1 MAEVTTQ
8 MVRELREA
16 TSAGI
21 LDCKKALTESDG
33 NFDQAVDILRKKGLS
48 AAAKKSDRETN
59 EGIVGTYI
67 HPGAKLASMVAVNCE
82 TDFVARTE
90 QFQQLARDIAM
101 HVAAANP
108 QYIDREAVPDTDV
121 EREKEIFR
129 EQAAATGKPAEIVE
143 RIVTG
148 KIDKWYEEVCLL
160 EQPFVKDTDKT
171 VKSMLVDSIAALG
184 ENIQIQQFERLS
196 IGE

>member
-33 NFDQAVDILRKKGLS
+33 NFEQAVDILRKKGLS
-48 AAAKKSDRETN
+48 TAAKKSDRETH

-108 QYIDREAVPDTDV
+108 RYVSREDV
-121 EREKEIFR
+121 DEADMNREKEIFR
-129 EQAAATGKPAEIVE
+129 EQAASSGKPADIIE

-171 VKSMLVDSIAALG
+171 VQALLVDSIAALG
-184 ENIQIQQFERLS
+184 ENIQIQRFERLA

>member
-21 LDCKKALTESDG
+21 LDCKKALTESNGD
-33 NFDQAVDILRKKGLS
+33 FDQAVDILRKKGLS

-108 QYIDREAVPDTDV
+108 RYVDREQVPAADV
-121 EREKEIFR
+121 EREQEIFR
-129 EQAAATGKPAEIVE
+129 EQAAGTGKPADIID

-171 VKSMLVDSIAALG
+171 IQSLLVDSIAALG
-184 ENIQIQQFERLS
+184 ENIQVQRFERLS

>member
-1 MAEVTTQ
+1 MI
-8 MVRELREA
+8 RRW
-16 TSAGI
+16 TS
-21 LDCKKALTESDG
+21 
-33 NFDQAVDILRKKGLS
+33 LRKKGLS

-108 QYIDREAVPDTDV
+108 QYIDREAVPEADV

-129 EQAAATGKPAEIVE
+129 EQAAGTGKPAEIVE